1 MRYALCAALVL
12 LLPLLPPAAG
22 PAVAQESRIVAV
34 VNGDAITSGE
44 VRNRSRLFALN
55 IGRPVDEETLR
66 RLAPQVTRLLIE
78 ERLRFQEVQRRGI
91 PVTDEDVAQAV
102 AEIEARNN
110 LPRGGLAQQLR
121 RAGIEP
127 RALYDQLRTQIGWAR
142 LVRAALGP
150 AAEPTQAEAEA
161 YVRNYMALAGQ
172 PEYLVSE
179 IFIPVDDPANESEV
193 RRFVEDVVNQLRRGI
208 PFAVAAAQFS
218 QAQSALQGGDLG
230 WVRAEELDPQVAEI
244 VRQMPPGAIANPIR
258 VPGGYQL
265 VQLRQRRTIGRE
277 DAVFLTIR
285 QAFLPFST
293 PLDPQRPTPQQIA
306 TLERAQAIRGG
317 CPGVEAAARAANSP
331 RPADPGGPLRLDELP
346 PPLRQVLNAI
356 PTGGQ
361 SQPLVTPEGILV
373 FAVCSRETRNVA
385 EMTPQQAVQL
395 ILRDRVEL
403 VSRQLQRDLRRRAQI
418 EMRG

>member
-1 MRYALCAALVL
+1 MRNALFAALLL
-12 LLPLLPPAAG
+12 LLPAALPPAA
-22 PAVAQESRIVAV
+22 AQESRIVAV
-34 VNGDAITSGE
+34 VNGDAITSGDI
-44 VRNRSRLFALN
+44 RNRSRLFALN
-55 IGRPVDEETLR
+55 VGRPVDAETLR

-78 ERLRFQEVQRRGI
+78 ERLRFQEVQRRGV
-91 PVTDEDVAQAV
+91 PVTDQDVADAV

-110 LPRGGLAQQLR
+110 LPRGGLVAQLR
-121 RAGIEP
+121 RAGVEP
-127 RALYDQLRTQIGWAR
+127 RALYDQLRTQIGWSR
-142 LVRAALGP
+142 LVRATLGP

-161 YVRNYMALAGQ
+161 FVRNYMALAGQ
-172 PEYLVSE
+172 PEFLVSE
-179 IFIPVDDPANESEV
+179 IFIPVDDPANEAEA
-193 RRFVEDVVNQLRRGI
+193 RRFVDDVVNQLRRGI
-208 PFAVAAAQFS
+208 PFPVAAAQFS

-277 DAVFLTIR
+277 DAAFVTIR
-285 QAFLPFST
+285 QAFLPFTSR
-293 PLDPQRPTPQQIA
+293 LDPQRPTPQQIQ

-331 RPADPGGPLRLDELP
+331 RPADPGGPLRLDQLP
-346 PPLRQVLNAI
+346 PQLRQVLAAI

-373 FAVCSRETRNVA
+373 FAVCARETRNVA
-385 EMTPQQAVQL
+385 EMTPQQAAAL